1 MLNLK
6 DIIFLDSDG
15 DYKGGA
21 WISDMRLRMSYGK
34 QGNMIDGETPDM
46 LLNQGGIDTYYGEY
60 VSTLY
65 KLPNP
70 NLRWEQT
77 NQINI
82 GLNLDLFNSRLN
94 ISTDF

>member
-1 MLNLK
+1 
-6 DIIFLDSDG
+6 
-15 DYKGGA
+15 
-21 WISDMRLRMSYGK
+21 
-34 QGNMIDGETPDM
+34 MIDGETPEHVI
-46 LLNQGGIDTYYGEY
+46 NQGGIDTYYGEY

-94 ISTDF
+94 ISTDFYYKKTNELLSSIAVSSVNGTPSGTYVMNNGTLQ

>member
-15 DYKGGA
+15 DYKGCA

-77 NQINI
+77 K
-82 GLNLDLFNSRLN
+82 
-94 ISTDF
+94 STSG